1 MYELIS
7 CGGSCG
13 LKLDNLIF
21 NYNNSVKPL
30 NKGEE
35 GMGTKA
41 DELGMIL
48 QQHLRRLAAG
58 RYINHA
64 VAAVES
70 MDGSFRWSGAE
81 GVARPDGTPMTPET
95 PFWIASI
102 TKLYIAAAI
111 LKLHEQGRLSIEQ
124 PMAAY
129 LPGSLIN
136 GLHRLKGVD
145 YTGKITLRHL
155 LAHSSGLPDY
165 IVIHRKNE
173 KSLFNKL
180 LEEGDMSWSLEDL
193 AGIVRDVNSPFFP
206 PQPLEA
212 KNKRVRYSDT
222 NFQLLIAIIENMT
235 GQPLHEAFE
244 EMIYRPLDLQHTFH
258 PGRAPAGPLLPAAS
272 VWYKERPL
280 NIPQAMASFKDPF
293 STVGDLL
300 VFMRALLRGE
310 LFDNPATV
318 KLMHAEWN
326 RFGFSISPVG
336 PGWPIEYGLGM
347 MRMLPPRSLTP
358 FRPFPE
364 LIGHTGATGTWLF
377 YCPPM
382 DILLAGDVSQI
393 TAGPV
398 PFQFVPKILRALKP
412 YFN

>member
-1 MYELIS
+1 MTAEERRNS
-7 CGGSCG
+7 A
-13 LKLDNLIF
+13 KL
-21 NYNNSVKPL
+21 SVKR
-30 NKGEE
+30 
-35 GMGTKA
+35 
-41 DELGMIL
+41 DESEKLL
-48 QQHLRRLAAG
+48 QQHLQRLVAA
-58 RYINHA
+58 RHINHA

-70 MDGSFRWSGAE
+70 MDGSFSWSGAE
-81 GVARPDGTPMTPET
+81 GTALPDGTPMTPET

-111 LKLHEQGRLSIEQ
+111 LKLHEQGRVSIDQ

-129 LPGSLIN
+129 FPGSLIN

-145 YTGKITLRHL
+145 YTEKITLRHL
-155 LAHSSGLPDY
+155 LGHSSGLPDY
-165 IVIHRKNE
+165 IEIHRKDE
-173 KSLFNKL
+173 KSLFDKIL
-180 LEEGDMSWSLEDL
+180 AEGDMSWTLEDL
-193 AGIVRDVNSPFFP
+193 VGIVRDVNSPFFP

-222 NFQLLIAIIENMT
+222 NFQLLIAIIEQIT
-235 GQPLHEAFE
+235 GQPLHEAFA
-244 EMIYRPLDLQHTFH
+244 EMFYQPLGLQQTFH
-258 PGRAPAGPLLPAAS
+258 PGRAPAGPVPPAAS
-272 VWYKERPL
+272 AWYKEKPL
-280 NIPQAMASFKDPF
+280 NIPQAMASFKAPF

-310 LFDNPATV
+310 LFDDPATV

-347 MRMLPPRSLTP
+347 MRMLVPRSLTP
-358 FRPFPE
+358 FRPIPE
-364 LIGHTGATGTWLF
+364 LMGHTGATGSWLF
-377 YCPPM
+377 YCPPL

-398 PFQFVPKILRALKP
+398 PFQFVPKILRALMP
-412 YFN
+412 YFK